1 MANSIATLS
10 RRLSR
15 SLITNPKFS
24 QISMLFCTDNLSS
37 RDDSALE
44 DSDHNSD
51 TDSVPSSISQSS
63 LSSSSTAAAASPG
76 STDERMIYQR
86 PLENGLDLGIYRAIL
101 VGQVGQTP
109 LQKKLRS
116 GRIVTM
122 FSLGTGGIRNNRR
135 PLQNEEPKEYANR
148 CNVQWH
154 RISVYPER
162 LGSLVMKNVG
172 PGSIIYLEGNLETKV
187 FTDPITGLVRR
198 IREVAIR
205 RDGRLVFLGKG
216 GDDQQAASANE
227 LRSVGYY

>member
-86 PLENGLDLGIYRAIL
+86 PLENGLDLGIYRVL
-101 VGQVGQTP
+101 
-109 LQKKLRS
+109 LQSLPMLKTKTEDLC
-116 GRIVTM
+116 
-122 FSLGTGGIRNNRR
+122 FS
-135 PLQNEEPKEYANR
+135 
-148 CNVQWH
+148 
-154 RISVYPER
+154 
-162 LGSLVMKNVG
+162 
-172 PGSIIYLEGNLETKV
+172 
-187 FTDPITGLVRR
+187 
-198 IREVAIR
+198 
-205 RDGRLVFLGKG
+205 
-216 GDDQQAASANE
+216 
-227 LRSVGYY
+227 